1 MLTNTDTPLEDS
13 AANTSEVGAPS
24 EGQFTEPQASV
35 GVSRPEASKPK
46 AEKSQG
52 LFTQEQV
59 NKILAAERRKF
70 EEKTQRSVEETTQRL
85 LDEQAAKLDALE
97 QRYQSLAASFEQKEQ
112 EARQA
117 LEAAKKAQRDAK
129 LVTLATQAGVRT
141 EAVGDVAKLIEGDD
155 DLEEKLKKFL
165 EDRPYFLDAKK
176 AGNAPTSVSRISAT
190 NPASNSNEGVLSWH
204 PLIVQGSSSVFGG
217 SDK

>member
-1 MLTNTDTPLEDS
+1 MTTDADTTLGGNAP
-13 AANTSEVGAPS
+13 EVGTPS
-24 EGQFTEPQASV
+24 EGQFTEPQSGV
-35 GVSRPEASKPK
+35 GESRPEASKPK
-46 AEKSQG
+46 AERNQG
-52 LFTQEQV
+52 SFTQEQV

-70 EEKTQRSVEETTQRL
+70 EEKTQRSVEETTQRI
-85 LDEQAAKLDALE
+85 LDEQAEKIAALE

-141 EAVGDVAKLIEGDD
+141 EAVGDITKLIEGDD

-165 EDRPYFLDAKK
+165 EERPYYLDAKK
-176 AGNAPTSVSRISAT
+176 TSNAPTSVSRISAT
-190 NPASNSNEGVLSWH
+190 NPASNSSSEGVLSWH
-204 PLIVQGSSSVFGG
+204 PLIVQGNSSVFGG
-217 SDK
+217 ADK